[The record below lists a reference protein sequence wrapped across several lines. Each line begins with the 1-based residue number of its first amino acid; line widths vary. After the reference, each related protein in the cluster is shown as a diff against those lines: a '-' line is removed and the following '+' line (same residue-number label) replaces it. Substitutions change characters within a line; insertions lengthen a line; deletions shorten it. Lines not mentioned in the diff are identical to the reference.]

1 MSSFDVESLFQSID
15 IILTQRLNAL
25 SYDTT
30 VIATIVDDSDKDKGH
45 YIVSDDTIKFDAY
58 TTDATYKTGEQVR
71 VTVINGDWSQKK
83 FIEGKYSDKEADE
96 KSVTYIPPLGT
107 TLQSNLSQIGQ
118 KSKWTLYTNGETYA
132 KDPFVITIPEDSDL
146 FNLQNKGIYDVLTI
160 AADISTNLG
169 NLSAGNYGLRLD
181 LLITPES
188 GSEYRIQKFITFDSS
203 EMLGNPYNF
212 IIDSHQEKRIAIAD
226 LGHVTEIVLTP
237 YQGVIIADDGTEAPA
252 PFLDR
257 EGKSI
262 GQSPIYFKNVVLG
275 FGSDLAMLEDN
286 SLKLYTPDL
295 PFYDYNGS
303 FGSSANHKRLG
314 LIWCNKTETNEYI
327 GFSDGI
333 VDIDDDG
340 KIVPYDEIEYLKASN
355 FDERLVAQT
364 NKVGIPSD
372 KTSLTLA
379 ANIADAVPLM
389 KSAYENLTTG
399 LSQVLQRFNGQ
410 IAGATSIQEELK
422 PLIFQYKDGETQYPP
437 KLVQFKDAAKEKAT
451 LLEGLYTNI
460 LQYGYNTEKGLTP
473 NNWNESWGKTDYY
486 ILFKNI
492 ISEALGAVA
501 TFLVFAEQE
510 TATGKVL
517 SGYRRIYNDYE
528 PKINAQIKLI
538 NTYIDQ
544 IPIDTDVST
553 GDLAILKNYQTK
565 IDYAPYVKEDFS
577 EYANRYC
584 IYWYRYNEGYKLE
597 YIPPMSEGEW
607 NNNKTE
613 HSNYQAYLDYC
624 ENNNIEYKYRNF
636 LGDNWERLTVAYD
649 LNEADAIV
657 NPRPLINF
665 GLPNMV
671 GETVAA
677 VTYFPPA
684 PAESQILT
692 RWLDPCTVDEKYQ
705 AVLFYNHEMVKSNI
719 VVFTNSEEVPPRFKV
734 NAGDVLRIEHDVDS
748 REHYQVYSSAN
759 DLLNISDGSKTR
771 QLKCFYDGVLTG
783 DETLADAE
791 IYWYIPVNSTMLT
804 YDKKFLVE
812 KQGFSTDIDVKT
824 PYSKDGYVYF
834 NKKIGYTRTEEIMT
848 DEDGNEM
855 YDGNGVALRETVIT
869 INSEDRFFFY
879 KIKSFYES
887 SAQNNTILV
896 YAYVPNKEEPTVGEI
911 NFTFGTF
918 GSNGT
923 KYTLAITPATDQI
936 AVLPAADVG
945 DDSGNLQLNLTLY
958 NANSEKLDMTTGVG
972 DSTGYYNL
980 TAEWYASSAKAPTL
994 GEIKNI
1000 ENSKS
1005 KSIEALGV
1013 LNTNYDTN
1021 KYAGIVKASISYQG
1035 AGINE
1040 ATDRVIT
1047 LSALYSIPYAS
1058 SEDLYIS
1065 GPTSIIYNSQ
1075 GTVSRLSEEP
1085 YCLYQHTKDG
1095 DIKIENQSWSLIYYD
1110 NDGDLIDNN
1119 YRDYQQ
1125 ILAFLPKLAEDNTLI
1140 PSPLYCDYGDNLFYI
1155 PVAVCKV
1162 DNNIIWTQP
1171 VIITQN
1177 AYESSMLN
1185 DWNGSLQIN
1194 EENGTIMATMVGA
1207 GVKNSDNTFSG
1218 VLMGDIVAGADFDSR
1233 NASGLG
1239 LYGFHHGDQS
1249 FNFGVDGTAFLGK
1262 AGSGRIYFDG
1272 YKGTIKSGSYD
1283 VNGASGMLIDLD
1295 DALIHMRGINSEIRL
1310 NALASGYT
1318 PYFEITSP
1326 GDNNSLIYISD
1337 NNYYLQSDNYN
1348 INEGMRIDLKS
1359 GTIDAYRFKLDS
1371 AHVLI
1376 DSIYGN
1382 PYLEVKSSD
1391 DKTLLY
1397 VGDSNYYLQ
1406 SSDFNNDGQQGTHI
1420 NLKEGRILAY
1430 KFELNAWNNDAQ
1442 SGILIKSD
1450 GNPYLQI
1457 GSISKNN
1464 YILFDESN
1472 GLDIKTKQFELNA
1485 WNDNQGIYINSNPID
1500 GDMPTGYYLLVGK
1513 IAEDK
1518 KDHNYI
1524 GLHNA
1529 DGLSIYTNKFELN
1542 TPTLQISS
1550 GNEQEKPFFE
1560 VRTGYAPDGKI
1571 LTHIASDEIYLQS
1584 DNFSFDEEN
1593 NGLKI
1598 DITKGQI
1605 LFGKSAKM
1613 SFISDYRGNYVEI
1626 TSGKDWSEDKT
1637 TIALYVRPRFVS
1649 QDVYIT
1655 HSLYGGTDPTGTDA
1669 AAVNAVSNIDTMSR
1683 MFSEPSIEEGNVQAG
1698 NGDNS
1703 SNTENTGAK
1712 LPFPDF
1718 EETIMKPDDN
1728 YIITRWSINQYG
1740 KGKGIHLANSC
1751 LYGQITIGKWD
1762 GTGSENNPTY
1772 GSTNPF
1778 FRCYVPAY
1786 IGQIAIQNNEIWNET
1801 GLTKPITF
1809 KSPVTFDSDIP
1820 TVFNSKVTFN
1830 QEASLV
1836 LNAGEM
1842 QVKGPLKIYKTDSD
1856 KCVILSAE
1864 EFGDANC
1871 IQIQDNLDI
1880 VYKLRTKLL
1889 EVTGAPSSLIGASL
1903 PGVNLGVSYQNGM
1916 ATKCAMTVLP
1926 SKITIDESV
1935 TSFSI
1940 DAIETIFNKAIK
1952 IDGGLAVSNGAF
1964 TCESGATFN
1973 SNVIIASKGLLQIGD
1988 RELGELAFANEVKKN
2003 LNVTMTGSLPN
2014 SYYTKTGKSSQSYYD
2029 YTISQGSR
2037 TVSGTAN
2044 GTYVATGNEV
2054 AGEEYPVECSYSDTY
2069 SVDELSYDLITIEYD
2084 TFTPASGTV
2093 TMIGDSGEIA
2103 FGPAPEGGAAETE
2116 SINISAD
2123 SVTVS

>member
-96 KSVTYIPPLGT
+96 KAVTYIPPLGT

-118 KSKWTLYTNGETYA
+118 KSKWTLYTNGETYV

-169 NLSAGNYGLRLD
+169 NLYAGNYGLRLD

-237 YQGVIIADDGTEAPA
+237 YQGVVIADDGTEAPA

-257 EGKSI
+257 EGNAI
-262 GQSPIYFKNVVLG
+262 EQLPIYFKNVVLG
-275 FGSDLAMLEDN
+275 FGSDLAMLDDN

-333 VDIDDDG
+333 VDIGDDG
-340 KIVPYDEIEYLKASN
+340 NIIPYDEIEYLKASN

-410 IAGATSIQEELK
+410 IAGATSIQEKLK
-422 PLIFQYKDGETQYPP
+422 PLIFQYKDGDTRYPP
-437 KLVQFKDAAKEKAT
+437 KLVQFKDEAKEKAT
-451 LLEGLYTNI
+451 LLEELYTNI

-473 NNWNESWGKTDYY
+473 NNWNENWGDTDYY

-492 ISEALGAVA
+492 MSEALGEVA
-501 TFLVFAEQE
+501 AFLNFAKEE

-528 PKINAQIKLI
+528 PKINTQIKLI

-544 IPIDTDVST
+544 IPIDANAST
-553 GDLAILKNYQTK
+553 GDLAILKSYQTK
-565 IDYAPYVKEDFS
+565 TDYAPYVKEDFS

-597 YIPPMSEGEW
+597 YIPPMSESEW

-613 HSNYQAYLDYC
+613 HSDYQAYLDYC

-636 LGDNWERLTVAYD
+636 LGDNWERLTIAYD
-649 LNEADAIV
+649 LNEVDAVV

-665 GLPNMV
+665 GLPNTV

-734 NAGDVLRIEHDVDS
+734 NAGDVLRIEHDIDS

-812 KQGFSTDIDVKT
+812 KQGFSTDVDGKT

-855 YDGNGVALRETVIT
+855 YDSNGVALRETVIT
-869 INSEDRFFFY
+869 IDSEDRFFFY

-936 AVLPAADVG
+936 AVLPAENTG

-972 DSTGYYNL
+972 DLTGYYNL
-980 TAEWYASSAKAPTL
+980 TAEWYASSTDAPAL

-1021 KYAGIVKASISYQG
+1021 KYAGIIKASVSYQG
-1035 AGINE
+1035 AGVNE

-1047 LSALYSIPYAS
+1047 LSALYSVPYAS

-1075 GTVSRLSEEP
+1075 GTISRLSEEP

-1095 DIKIENQSWSLIYYD
+1095 DVKATIKKESENEPVIIEPEWSIKYYNSSGEEVSD
-1110 NDGDLIDNN
+1110 PKIIN
-1119 YRDYQQ
+1119 Y
-1125 ILAFLPKLAEDNTLI
+1125 LPKLTPDNTLQ
-1140 PSPLYCDYGDNLFYI
+1140 PSPLYCDYGNEVYV
-1155 PVAVCKV
+1155 PVVICAL
-1162 DNNIIWTQP
+1162 DGNIVWTQP
-1171 VIITQN
+1171 IIVIQN

-1185 DWNGSLQIN
+1185 NWNGGLVIDEAN
-1194 EENGTIMATMVGA
+1194 ATIMTTMIGA
-1207 GVKNSDNTFSG
+1207 GKKDANNQFYG
-1218 VLMGDIVAGADFDSR
+1218 VLMGDLVAGADFDSK
-1233 NASGLG
+1233 NVNTGIH
-1239 LYGFHHGDQS
+1239 GFHAGVQS
-1249 FNFGVDGTAFLGK
+1249 FNFSVDGTAFLGK
-1262 AGSGRIYFDG
+1262 AGRGRIIFDG
-1272 YKGTIKSGSYD
+1272 NDGVIKSATTED
-1283 VNGASGMLIDLD
+1283 DSGMTIDLD
-1295 DALIHMRGINSEIRL
+1295 DAWIEVRGPQKSTGQAMVEIDANPGSYGAYFSIKSESDNKLIHIGQ
-1310 NALASGYT
+1310 
-1318 PYFEITSP
+1318 
-1326 GDNNSLIYISD
+1326 
-1337 NNYYLQSDNYN
+1337 NNYYLQSDNYSN
-1348 INEGMRIDLKS
+1348 RGASDDVDNPNGSGMKIDLNR
-1359 GTIDAYRFKLDS
+1359 GRIDAYNFRLNSKNVLINSSDNASSYLSVKDDGGNILFNVGRNSYYLKSSVDNMNINLNTGLITANKFKLD
-1371 AHVLI
+1371 
-1376 DSIYGN
+1376 
-1382 PYLEVKSSD
+1382 
-1391 DKTLLY
+1391 
-1397 VGDSNYYLQ
+1397 
-1406 SSDFNNDGQQGTHI
+1406 
-1420 NLKEGRILAY
+1420 
-1430 KFELNAWNNDAQ
+1430 
-1442 SGILIKSD
+1442 
-1450 GNPYLQI
+1450 
-1457 GSISKNN
+1457 
-1464 YILFDESN
+1464 
-1472 GLDIKTKQFELNA
+1472 
-1485 WNDNQGIYINSNPID
+1485 
-1500 GDMPTGYYLLVGK
+1500 
-1513 IAEDK
+1513 
-1518 KDHNYI
+1518 
-1524 GLHNA
+1524 
-1529 DGLSIYTNKFELN
+1529 
-1542 TPTLQISS
+1542 TPTLVVSSDKESENSKPYILIRTGKDDGDKDLAYFSKDKLELMSADYSDEVDKEAGMKIDFINKILNAHEFKLAATNKGGNKIIINSADNSAPVQFTTANWIQDGDDSSDEGHWDKYTSLKLLWDGTIENKYWSISS
-1550 GNEQEKPFFE
+1550 GDESGASISNIPARQMDNATTPLFMLHSGAQEAFLQMGETQITYSEDYKDKTGNLGGGQSLGPTLIFKTPTGKTTKTNVAILDGYFIVQNYMLLSKNARIYFGTSPADNGPGEYAHQFFYFDNDKNTATFFQTALTSNAMHTYTLTADMIGPIPDALGGGNALQQLYLGMSDGVKQDTWTKFIYNSSINCVAPLIVQPSGYKGTE
-1560 VRTGYAPDGKI
+1560 VFKVTKNGEIIINGDIKAPDGDSTIVFK
-1571 LTHIASDEIYLQS
+1571 SQVE
-1584 DNFSFDEEN
+1584 F
-1593 NGLKI
+1593 
-1598 DITKGQI
+1598 TKDT
-1605 LFGKSAKM
+1605 K
-1613 SFISDYRGNYVEI
+1613 V
-1626 TSGKDWSEDKT
+1626 
-1637 TIALYVRPRFVS
+1637 TIAAT
-1649 QDVYIT
+1649 QAIT
-1655 HSLYGGTDPTGTDA
+1655 ADA
-1669 AAVNAVSNIDTMSR
+1669 TFSANTT
-1683 MFSEPSIEEGNVQAG
+1683 FSEKGAVEF
-1698 NGDNS
+1698 NG
-1703 SNTENTGAK
+1703 
-1712 LPFPDF
+1712 
-1718 EETIMKPDDN
+1718 ET
-1728 YIITRWSINQYG
+1728 
-1740 KGKGIHLANSC
+1740 
-1751 LYGQITIGKWD
+1751 
-1762 GTGSENNPTY
+1762 
-1772 GSTNPF
+1772 
-1778 FRCYVPAY
+1778 
-1786 IGQIAIQNNEIWNET
+1786 
-1801 GLTKPITF
+1801 
-1809 KSPVTFDSDIP
+1809 
-1820 TVFNSKVTFN
+1820 TFN
-1830 QEASLV
+1830 TSPTFEA
-1836 LNAGEM
+1836 
-1842 QVKGPLKIYKTDSD
+1842 
-1856 KCVILSAE
+1856 
-1864 EFGDANC
+1864 
-1871 IQIQDNLDI
+1871 
-1880 VYKLRTKLL
+1880 
-1889 EVTGAPSSLIGASL
+1889 
-1903 PGVNLGVSYQNGM
+1903 
-1916 ATKCAMTVLP
+1916 
-1926 SKITIDESV
+1926 
-1935 TSFSI
+1935 
-1940 DAIETIFNKAIK
+1940 
-1952 IDGGLAVSNGAF
+1952 
-1964 TCESGATFN
+1964 GATF
-1973 SNVIIASKGLLQIGD
+1973 SGNVSLPLGSTKFGSKTLGD
-1988 RELGELAFANEVKKN
+1988 LAFADSVKKK
-2003 LNVTMTGSLPN
+2003 LNITMTANNVSG
-2014 SYYTKTGKSSQSYYD
+2014 YYKKSSSSYTTYRYKGTFSD
-2029 YTISQGSR
+2029 SVYY
-2037 TVSGTAN
+2037 SG
-2044 GTYVATGNEV
+2044 
-2054 AGEEYPVECSYSDTY
+2054 
-2069 SVDELSYDLITIEYD
+2069 
-2084 TFTPASGTV
+2084 SGTV
-2093 TMIGDSGEIA
+2093 TNVPYPASETGGTMDVPYSYSGWADYNYDVYEKYDPYSAVTSITMTGTTTPEFFASTDTTNSEEDITIA
-2103 FGPAPEGGAAETE
+2103 GT
-2116 SINISAD
+2116 IS
-2123 SVTVS
+2123 S

>member
-96 KSVTYIPPLGT
+96 KAVTYIPPLGT

-169 NLSAGNYGLRLD
+169 NLYAGNYGLRLD

-237 YQGVIIADDGTEAPA
+237 YQGVVIADDGTEAPA

-257 EGKSI
+257 EGNVI
-262 GQSPIYFKNVVLG
+262 EQLPIYFKNVVLG

-340 KIVPYDEIEYLKASN
+340 NIVPYDEIEYLKASN

-364 NKVGIPSD
+364 NKVGVPSD

-410 IAGATSIQEELK
+410 IAGATSIQEKLK
-422 PLIFQYKDGETQYPP
+422 PLIFQYKDGDTQYPP

-451 LLEGLYTNI
+451 LLEELYTNI

-473 NNWNESWGKTDYY
+473 NDWNKNWGNTDYY
-486 ILFKNI
+486 ILFKSI
-492 ISEALGAVA
+492 ISEALGEVA
-501 TFLVFAEQE
+501 AFLNFAKEE

-528 PKINAQIKLI
+528 PKINARIKLI

-544 IPIDTDVST
+544 IPIEADAST
-553 GDLAILKNYQTK
+553 GDLAILKSYQTK
-565 IDYAPYVKEDFS
+565 TDYAPYVKEDFS

-597 YIPPMSEGEW
+597 YIPPMSESEW

-613 HSNYQAYLDYC
+613 HSDYQAYLDYC

-636 LGDNWERLTVAYD
+636 LGDNWERLTIAYD
-649 LNEADAIV
+649 LNEVDAVV

-677 VTYFPPA
+677 VNYFPPA

-748 REHYQVYSSAN
+748 REHYQAYSSAN

-812 KQGFSTDIDVKT
+812 KQGFSTDIDGKT

-869 INSEDRFFFY
+869 IDSEDRFFFY

-923 KYTLAITPATDQI
+923 KYTLAIIPATDQI
-936 AVLPAADVG
+936 AVLPAANTG

-980 TAEWYASSAKAPTL
+980 TAEWYASSTNAPAL
-994 GEIKNI
+994 DEIKNI

-1021 KYAGIVKASISYQG
+1021 KYAGIIKASVSYQG
-1035 AGINE
+1035 AGVNE

-1047 LSALYSIPYAS
+1047 LSALYSVPYAS

-1095 DIKIENQSWSLIYYD
+1095 DIKIENQNWSLIYYD
-1110 NDGDLIDNN
+1110 NDGDLINSN

-1162 DNNIIWTQP
+1162 DNNIVWTQP
-1171 VIITQN
+1171 VIIAQN

-1185 DWNGSLQIN
+1185 DWNGGLEIN
-1194 EENGTIMATMVGA
+1194 KANGTIMATMVGA

-1233 NASGLG
+1233 NAKGLG
-1239 LYGFHHGDQS
+1239 LYGFYHGAQN
-1249 FNFGVDGTAFLGK
+1249 FNFSVDGTAFLGK
-1262 AGSGRIYFDG
+1262 AGSGRIYFNGD
-1272 YKGTIKSGSYD
+1272 KGTIKSGSYD
-1283 VNGASGMLIDLD
+1283 INGESGMLIDLD
-1295 DALIHMRGINSEIRL
+1295 DALIHMRGANSEIRL

-1326 GDNNSLIYISD
+1326 KDNNSLIYISD

-1348 INEGMRIDLKS
+1348 INEGMRIDLKR
-1359 GTIDAYRFKLDS
+1359 GTIDAYKFKLDS

-1376 DSIYGN
+1376 NSIYGS
-1382 PYLEVKSSD
+1382 PYFEVKGSN
-1391 DKTLLY
+1391 KTLLY

-1406 SSDFNNDGQQGTHI
+1406 SSDFNSDDQLGTHI
-1420 NLKEGRILAY
+1420 NLKDGRILAY

-1472 GLDIKTKQFELNA
+1472 GL
-1485 WNDNQGIYINSNPID
+1485 
-1500 GDMPTGYYLLVGK
+1500 
-1513 IAEDK
+1513 
-1518 KDHNYI
+1518 
-1524 GLHNA
+1524 
-1529 DGLSIYTNKFELN
+1529 SIYTNKFELN

-1560 VRTGYAPDGKI
+1560 VRTGYTPDGKV
-1571 LTHIASDEIYLQS
+1571 LTHIASDKIYLQS
-1584 DNFSFDEEN
+1584 DNFSFDKEN

-1598 DITKGQI
+1598 DITEKQI

-1613 SFISDYRGNYVEI
+1613 SFISDYSRGNYVEI

-1655 HSLYGGTDPTGTDA
+1655 HSLYGGSDPTGTDT
-1669 AAVNAVSNIDTMSR
+1669 AAVNAVSNTYTMSKVI
-1683 MFSEPSIEEGNVQAG
+1683 SGPGVEEENTQAG
-1698 NGDNS
+1698 NGDNR

-1728 YIITRWSINQYG
+1728 DITTRWSINQYG

-1762 GTGSENNPTY
+1762 GTGSANNPTY

-1809 KSPVTFDSDIP
+1809 KSPVTFASDIP
-1820 TVFNSKVTFN
+1820 TVFESEVTFN
-1830 QEASLV
+1830 KNASLI
-1836 LNAGEM
+1836 LNAQDMQIDGMLKIKIPSTPIIPTAEDKNGNVLFLAGQYGTLPCIKIYDHLAVEDKIYARRLWIEGNGKEATDIVLGKTVGLGAFGNSYAM
-1842 QVKGPLKIYKTDSD
+1842 RITPKEIVITDAATDGFNINTNTTFKSGVLFESYSAQVKINGPVEINGIFQ
-1856 KCVILSAE
+1856 V
-1864 EFGDANC
+1864 G
-1871 IQIQDNLDI
+1871 
-1880 VYKLRTKLL
+1880 TKF
-1889 EVTGAPSSLIGASL
+1889 
-1903 PGVNLGVSYQNGM
+1903 
-1916 ATKCAMTVLP
+1916 K
-1926 SKITIDESV
+1926 
-1935 TSFSI
+1935 I
-1940 DAIETIFNKAIK
+1940 DATTFVVNTALISLTGTVK
-1952 IDGGLAVSNGAF
+1952 INNL
-1964 TCESGATFN
+1964 
-1973 SNVIIASKGLLQIGD
+1973 
-1988 RELGELAFANEVKKN
+1988 ELGDLAFADEVKKN
-2003 LNVTMTGSLPN
+2003 LNITMTAALP
-2014 SYYTKTGKSSQSYYD
+2014 SGYYTKTGKSSQSYYD

-2069 SVDELSYDLITIEYD
+2069 SVDELSYDVITIEYD

-2103 FGPAPEGGAAETE
+2103 FGPASESGAVETE
-2116 SINISAD
+2116 SININANSI
-2123 SVTVS
+2123 TVP